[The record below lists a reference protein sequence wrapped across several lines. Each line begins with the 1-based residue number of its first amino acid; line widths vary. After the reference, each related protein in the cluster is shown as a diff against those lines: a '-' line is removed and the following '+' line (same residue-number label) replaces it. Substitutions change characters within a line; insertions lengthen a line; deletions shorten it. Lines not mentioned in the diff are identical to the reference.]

1 MRAGPHD
8 SLLLMPVYLLMHV
21 LDKRT
26 GSYIV
31 LKTPIL
37 AFFGPDLTM
46 HAARRPGN
54 SDGIAMGSITN
65 ACSSN

>member
-8 SLLLMPVYLLMHV
+8 SLLLMPIYSLIHV

-26 GSYIV
+26 GPYIV

-37 AFFGPDLTM
+37 AYFGPDLTM
-46 HAARRPGN
+46 HACSGPGN
-54 SDGIAMGSITN
+54 SDGIAMSSITN
-65 ACSSN
+65 AHSSD